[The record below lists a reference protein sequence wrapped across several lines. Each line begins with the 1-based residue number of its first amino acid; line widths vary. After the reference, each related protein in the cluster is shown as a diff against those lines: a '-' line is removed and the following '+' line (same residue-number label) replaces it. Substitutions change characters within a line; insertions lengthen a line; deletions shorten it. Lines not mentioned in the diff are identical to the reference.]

1 VITPKHMA
9 SCTEADSGNNSLNQV
24 R

>member
-24 R
+24 H